1 MHQGLEPGL
10 FSGGIKDPPTDEH
23 SYCPLFL
30 TSRGGGYRGC
40 GSLRVLRKEQE
51 LGLTLP
57 FFLRRRWMRAASC
70 TVLRVSA
77 WWAGESE
84 MCAIIVVRQLVVAR
98 DSRSSMV
105 SLWSL
110 QAKEVLRGW
119 GEGPSRWKAR

>member
-1 MHQGLEPGL
+1 
-10 FSGGIKDPPTDEH
+10 
-23 SYCPLFL
+23 
-30 TSRGGGYRGC
+30 
-40 GSLRVLRKEQE
+40 
-51 LGLTLP
+51 
-57 FFLRRRWMRAASC
+57 MRAASC

>member
-1 MHQGLEPGL
+1 
-10 FSGGIKDPPTDEH
+10 
-23 SYCPLFL
+23 
-30 TSRGGGYRGC
+30 
-40 GSLRVLRKEQE
+40 
-51 LGLTLP
+51 
-57 FFLRRRWMRAASC
+57 
-70 TVLRVSA
+70 
-77 WWAGESE
+77 